1 MYTNQISL
9 SISVNN
15 VNKANAS
22 QNMISQADFYMS
34 FGTFLPYRLNT
45 GDIVSMSLTA
55 GNNAVG
61 YFESETKLVC
71 VKIGG

>member
-1 MYTNQISL
+1 MIHL

-15 VNKANAS
+15 VNRTRAS
-22 QNMISQADFYMS
+22 QNMVSQADFYMS
-34 FGTFLPYRLNT
+34 FGTFLPCRLNT

-55 GNNAVG
+55 GSKAMDYVG
-61 YFESETKLVC
+61 SETKLVC